1 MSGIRDCL
9 KYPADVNPFWSD
21 SDLINKERKIER
33 IKELLTKEKNVGK
46 EIRSGTHS
54 MVQHIIKPHLK
65 QIMHYHRNN
74 AIKKDNKND

>member
-1 MSGIRDCL
+1 M
-9 KYPADVNPFWSD
+9 KWFWYD
-21 SDLINKERKIER
+21 KQGKKDRENKG
-33 IKELLTKEKNVGK
+33 TAHQGKNVGK